1 MGCNTS
7 QELKTKDGAALDAV
21 SNGEPEP
28 SAPQLELGDSAKS
41 SNNHTNHAK
50 SNSIISNGDA
60 AKSAASAATAGG
72 SAASAAATNGIQA
85 DHTEF
90 NDDAEDEGKF
100 QQQLRNPKSIA
111 NNKRKIHVHS
121 CSHKAF
127 SVCDCVCVCFIIYYG
142 CIYQLSTS
150 LSRSA
155 TSSSSCC
162 RCPAHSNPITCLM
175 ASQIYIARV

>member
-100 QQQLRNPKSIA
+100 KSSFEIRNPLQIINGKFMF
-111 NNKRKIHVHS
+111 IHVPTRHS
-121 CSHKAF
+121 LCAT
-127 SVCDCVCVCFIIYYG
+127 VCVCVLLFIMAVFINCLRLYPA
-142 CIYQLSTS
+142 L
-150 LSRSA
+150 LHPPSA
-155 TSSSSCC
+155 AAALLTL
-162 RCPAHSNPITCLM
+162 I
-175 ASQIYIARV
+175 Q

>member
-41 SNNHTNHAK
+41 SNSHTNHAK

-60 AKSAASAATAGG
+60 AKSAASAATGGGG
-72 SAASAAATNGIQA
+72 SAAASAAATNGIERSCDKA

-90 NDDAEDEGKF
+90 NDDVEDEGKF
-100 QQQLRNPKSIA
+100 ANSKSKSFA

-127 SVCDCVCVCFIIYYG
+127 CVRLCVYVCVCVLLFIMAVFINCLRLYPG
-142 CIYQLSTS
+142 LLHPPALLPCS
-150 LSRSA
+150 L
-155 TSSSSCC
+155 
-162 RCPAHSNPITCLM
+162 
-175 ASQIYIARV
+175 